1 MCVSEICCHRRGASR
16 DFERS
21 RFTSRDHS
29 GVPVAGRHWQS
40 VESAAFRSW
49 PFKIPSA
56 RVDQLHVSFFS
67 KLFLLTGR
75 NICWPQMASS
85 VGSWMPI
92 HVKDQMGT
100 LILARSS
107 INRRLHSLGRYALR
121 SSFLLGGVS
130 CANARVCRQHR
141 STGTGKCYGGPHL
154 R

>member
-56 RVDQLHVSFFS
+56 RVDQLATRLFF
-67 KLFLLTGR
+67 FE
-75 NICWPQMASS
+75 
-85 VGSWMPI
+85 
-92 HVKDQMGT
+92 
-100 LILARSS
+100 
-107 INRRLHSLGRYALR
+107 ALYFDPR
-121 SSFLLGGVS
+121 GDVETFMV
-130 CANARVCRQHR
+130 
-141 STGTGKCYGGPHL
+141 
-154 R
+154 